1 MAHHTTTRGRMSELI
16 AQTALLENGYSV
28 AEWIVPE
35 ASDIIAYDRANEQLM
50 LIQVK
55 TLRKRDDRNGE
66 YVLYGRKN
74 NGDKYSKADCSHFI
88 GVYNTEVFLIE
99 NRGDIAEYWC
109 PADKVDEKWQRLST
123 TVKLN
128 ESEAV

>member
-35 ASDIIAYDRANEQLM
+35 ASDIIAYDRFSRRFIT
-50 LIQVK
+50 IQVK
-55 TLRKRDDRNGE
+55 TLRKRDDRKGE
-66 YVLYGRKN
+66 IVLYAKKN
-74 NGDKYSKADCSHFI
+74 NGQTYSLEDCDFFI
-88 GVYNTEVFLIE
+88 GVLGTEVFMIP
-99 NRGDIAEYWC
+99 NRGIGEYWC

-123 TVKLN
+123 SVEVGN
-128 ESEAV
+128 EAVS